1 MEYLKRWVIELFLLY
16 IFSDGSVATVTQW
29 RHQYKM
35 WSESYANGCLSG
47 WNFLPGTQE
56 TGKSNW
62 HCWTDKVAKTS
73 RKTKKQFRPIEKIW
87 EEAGQDMALNFFFG
101 FSMVLEQFF
110 SSFRIWIVC
119 MRVWDRSKLQEW
131 KQISRQ
137 DDFKQT
143 VQDMRVCIMCTPS
156 PPSSSYNIYIYV
168 ALYSFRS
175 LKLHLPPNFSSDH
188 PGYNATISA
197 CGKGHE
203 WQLALMLVSR
213 YGSSCTTV
221 RFLRILRGFL
231 VKLARVDK
239 APGSQ

>member
-87 EEAGQDMALNFFFG
+87 EEAGQDMALNFFFLV
-101 FSMVLEQFF
+101 FPWFW
-110 SSFRIWIVC
+110 SSFFPLSEFGLF
-119 MRVWDRSKLQEW
+119 VWEFGIDPSSRNGSRSADRMIL
-131 KQISRQ
+131 SRQ
-137 DDFKQT
+137 CKTCAF
-143 VQDMRVCIMCTPS
+143 V
-156 PPSSSYNIYIYV
+156 
-168 ALYSFRS
+168 
-175 LKLHLPPNFSSDH
+175 
-188 PGYNATISA
+188 
-197 CGKGHE
+197 
-203 WQLALMLVSR
+203 
-213 YGSSCTTV
+213 
-221 RFLRILRGFL
+221 
-231 VKLARVDK
+231 
-239 APGSQ
+239 